1 MAEQP
6 ETAERRQT
14 RYLRYAAEAR
24 ELAARTTDSVR
35 EHHVRVALA
44 WEAMARK
51 LAPHLT
57 EPKAKLLQSV
67 DDAIPGGS
75 DAAAD
80 RVRLALGRRTEAVRG
95 RLADRFIGGRY
106 RHGAVTPEGDDRP
119 HGADD
124 PSS

>member
-1 MAEQP
+1 
-6 ETAERRQT
+6 
-14 RYLRYAAEAR
+14 
-24 ELAARTTDSVR
+24 
-35 EHHVRVALA
+35 
-44 WEAMARK
+44 
-51 LAPHLT
+51 LT

-67 DDAIPGGS
+67 GDAISGGS
-75 DAAAD
+75 DAAD

-95 RLADRFIGGRY
+95 RLADRFVRTRH